1 MVVMSKETYESLKIN
16 CPRCNNLIVMGSV
29 KNKNLNIVQIV
40 KDKISYICVKCVGK
54 TGDFKDG

>member
-1 MVVMSKETYESLKIN
+1 MVVMNKGTYESLKIN
-16 CPRCNNLIVMGSV
+16 CPRCGNSMVMGSV

-54 TGDFKDG
+54 NGRF

>member
-16 CPRCNNLIVMGSV
+16 CPRCGKLMIMGSV
-29 KNKNLNIVQIV
+29 KNKNLNIVQII

-54 TGDFKDG
+54 TGDF